1 MAVKVGIQLYSV
13 KNALKERPYE
23 TLRQVAEAGY
33 RYVEAANHDAENDPG
48 VGFGMPAHQL
58 KEILDELGLQMV
70 GCHVNP
76 LREDL
81 LPGVLD
87 YHAELGAPR
96 SAATSSS
103 TPTGTWTI

>member
-13 KNALKERPYE
+13 KNALQERPYE

-76 LREDL
+76 LRTCS
-81 LPGVLD
+81 PGCWTTTPSW
-87 YHAELGAPR
+87 AAPR

-103 TPTGTWTI
+103 TPTGTWTM